1 MKRIIIFICCLFSLF
16 TFASCKNK
24 EKEATSIDNNTYPA
38 ESNSNVLVAFFSR
51 PGENWQVGNVDIG
64 NTEVFANYIIEY
76 TGFDSYKIEPK
87 TLYPID
93 YYEMLDVCKEEQS
106 NNTRPEIKT
115 FIESID
121 KYDTILLGHPI
132 WNSKTPNIIL
142 SFLDHYDFSNKTI
155 ITFVTHGGS
164 GFGSSISQ
172 LSSYLPNTKINQG
185 LAIEGTNIRNEDS
198 KEKVENWIDSLSLKM
213 EANMENEILDRYKLM
228 EQAMVDANIDILNE
242 VILDGTTFRHM
253 SGKVQ
258 TKEEYLNDIK
268 TGSLDYQAYTIEN
281 EKITIDGDD
290 AYIKAKVTLTANA
303 YGAQGSWPFNVN
315 AHMKRIKGIWYYT
328 N

>member
-16 TFASCKNK
+16 IFASCSNK
-24 EKEATSIDNNTYPA
+24 EKEATFTDNNIQHTNSH
-38 ESNSNVLVAFFSR
+38 SNGLVAFFSR

-64 NTEVFANYIIEY
+64 NTEVFANYIIDY

-87 TLYPID
+87 TPYPVD
-93 YYEMLDVCKEEQS
+93 YYEMLDVCKVEQS
-106 NNTRPEIKT
+106 SNLRPKIKS

-121 KYDTILLGHPI
+121 KYDVILLGHPI
-132 WNSKTPNIIL
+132 WNSKAPNIIL
-142 SFLDHYDFSNKTI
+142 SFLDHYDFSGKTI

-172 LSSYLPNTKINQG
+172 LSGYLPNTKINQG
-185 LAIEGTNIRNEDS
+185 LEIAGIDIRNENS
-198 KEKVENWIDSLSLKM
+198 KKKVEEWIDSLNLNL
-213 EANMENEILDRYKLM
+213 EATMKSEVLNRYKAM
-228 EQAMVDANIDILNE
+228 EQAMVDANIDTLNE
-242 VILDGTTFRHM
+242 IILEGTTFRHM

-268 TGSLDYQAYTIEN
+268 NGALDYQAYTIEN
-281 EKITIDGDD
+281 EEITIDGDD

-315 AHMKRIKGIWYYT
+315 AHMKKINGIWYYT